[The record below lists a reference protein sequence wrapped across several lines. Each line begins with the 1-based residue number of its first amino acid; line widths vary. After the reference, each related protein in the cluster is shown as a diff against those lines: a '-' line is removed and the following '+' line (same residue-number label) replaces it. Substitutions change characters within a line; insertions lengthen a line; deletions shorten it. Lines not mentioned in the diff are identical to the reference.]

1 MKFTTKRQAALDG
14 IKTAVAVSG
23 DNVLV
28 YGEKPAIIGL
38 LKVIQNVKSADK
50 KTFQKDIM
58 ARRVLDSIRSGYDG
72 FACVS
77 DGEHVEML
85 IDGSDQS
92 FIRNF
97 NKLINTISLREGRE
111 IIRRELRK

>member
-1 MKFTTKRQAALDG
+1 MMFAVKRQAALDG

-23 DNVLV
+23 DNVLI
-28 YGEKPAIIGL
+28 YGEKQAILEL
-38 LKVIQNVKSADK
+38 LQFIEKTKSVDK
-50 KTFQKDIM
+50 KTFQKDIL
-58 ARRVLDSIRSGYDG
+58 ARKVLDSIRSGYDG
-72 FACVS
+72 FSCVS
-77 DGEHVEML
+77 DGEHIEIL

-97 NKLINTISLREGRE
+97 NKLINMISLREGRE